1 MQSIKFP
8 CHFSFLARRA
18 KGRINHRTTW
28 VMWSV
33 AVLFTVLAV
42 AVPMLRTVSADGP
55 TFDIIVPMAGTTVN
69 YETAKAQFAISN
81 LPSTINNSNWVVG
94 IKWSTPLDRY
104 GDSKRT
110 GPGLR
115 YTPDDDDTFDATFS
129 NGTITAN
136 SVALKKMIPDSDY
149 TLKVTLYEVHSSGTW
164 LRRGEG
170 STTFRTKAG
179 CRDAGD
185 MADNSVGLK
194 PSWFGLYF
202 VRHVNVNEL
211 TIVVSAN
218 SAYAP
223 ENSGRCLYY
232 NYNEDGGGNSGILTA
247 YFHYMHGSSRRAVIR
262 LTGLKPGT
270 QYHFTVSVDDELS
283 DGNVGFSGTT
293 LGPKTGISGID
304 ISDVTQS
311 SADATATIRNASSD
325 DKFVYMRI
333 RTSPE
338 GAEEED
344 KGFWIDQDSMSTNG
358 STAKFGLSSLSAGTR
373 YEVEASVKADYSPEM
388 SRTEFFV
395 TLPGQPT
402 IDEVTPGDGQLTVDW
417 SAPAE
422 APAPLT
428 GYSVK
433 RQDYDEYT
441 DYDTTPPPTSTV
453 VHYDVGAEVTD
464 YTIAGLTNGKE
475 YVVWVTAKNESFDAF
490 GGTSSDEDYGTPM
503 GLPGAPRNL
512 DVAEGNAKLTLTW
525 EAPAPQDGV
534 TVNGYKL
541 EWKANTINDWDAQA
555 GITKADVSGLTRE
568 IPGLS
573 NGTTYDVRVRADN
586 GVTSDSY
593 AWANGSGTPV
603 ADPSVGSITVKE
615 RAQTSATLTVSIDNG
630 KDTGHTVHLRY
641 REEGTTPWINAN
653 DETSSN
659 DSAEF
664 VLGSLKAGTTY
675 EVLAWLDDDSAP
687 PASVAEEFYTL
698 PTVAGITFSDRTRES
713 AKATVSLTVSGID
726 TSSHTVHLRYRE
738 KDATPEATWMNAS
751 DQTAS
756 SGSAEFTLSSLH
768 AATIYEVQAWL
779 DNDPEPAD
787 SETYDFYTLAEVA
800 TVTVSDEGQTTAK
813 ATATLDIASGDDS
826 TKTVHLRYRTN
837 GTPPGSWV
845 TFTPSKTTTTDSVE
859 FSLMGLKSDT
869 DYRVEAWTEDDFDNV
884 TAPSDTFKTLRPT
897 VSKVDVKDADIRQES
912 ATATVT
918 IQAPNGEDQTVYL
931 RYRPSTQEGWDTAA
945 SDAGEITNGSST
957 STASIPI
964 SGLKSDTLYEVEA
977 SLETDY
983 SQSDTASF
991 TTNAPTL
998 TEITVS
1004 EVMQQSAKATITIR
1018 AHNGQSQMIYVRLRK
1033 VTNPVNT
1040 DWTDA
1045 VDTTSTT
1052 DTANTPLSNLT
1063 SGTEYEAQASL
1074 KDNFPRTAG
1083 VTVTSEPFT
1092 TEGPSL
1098 TGLTE
1103 IEVSLNGARLK
1114 AAIQAPND
1122 ESQTIYYRY
1131 RPTSQSDWSTT
1142 ATDAGS
1148 SSTTSQA
1155 NSESANIE
1163 LASLNSSTSYEV
1175 EASLSSDLDSPTSD
1189 VVSAAITTLTP
1200 DPSIS
1205 KVIISEEKQTTAK
1218 ATVTIANPGTSGNT
1232 VHLRHRETGTATW
1245 SSPALTGSTTGSETE
1260 VEVTIAGLTAA
1271 KSYEAQ
1277 LSLASDFSNSTIIPF
1292 STIPYPSVE
1301 SVAVTDI
1308 GRTTAKVTVSIN
1320 DEDGVSRE
1328 VHLRYIVKSDT
1339 LDWTNDGMTTKTDDN
1354 GTDTATKDL
1363 ENLSSGTTYILQA
1376 SYDTNFIAGVEE
1388 AEFTTHHIPSI
1399 GSVTADTIT
1408 KTTARAV
1415 VDIAH
1420 HDDAELT
1427 VELRYQVKAE
1437 TQDWTTNVTTAQ
1449 AVSSENPVTKVLASL
1464 TAGTE
1469 YVLQA
1474 SFDSTFPDGATKEY
1488 TFTTK
1493 NLPSILSVSV
1503 GNEGHTSARA
1513 TIIIANSDGSTQT
1526 AKLQFR
1532 TTSPQGQWST
1542 PPLEGSSTNATAS
1555 ISISGLT
1562 ASTSYEVQAWL
1573 VTDESNKVTDTFRT
1587 QSVPQ
1592 PPPNNNPPENN
1603 DPPPQR
1609 SPITPPPSVSDVNFS
1624 NITQTAADATVS
1636 LSNAG
1641 NSQKTVRLRYR
1652 EDGTTRWTSVPA
1664 KKTNGAS
1671 TTISLTDLTAGTTYD
1686 VQAWLTTNS
1695 PPSSTQIHEFTTL
1708 DEVVPEP
1715 SISSLECENIGQTFA
1730 TAMVKI
1736 ANAGTDMKEIYL
1748 KHSLDGLD
1756 SWTMLPSPS
1765 ITYTDSTSINL
1776 TGLQVGTTYEVAVAL
1791 TNDFN
1796 GMLTCS
1802 FTTLSPDPSVS
1813 GIGISDITNTSAVAT
1828 VSIASPGTSQK
1839 TVHLR
1844 YRVFGET
1851 EWGTA
1856 QTETTSGSSAQ
1867 FDLEGLSQRTTY
1879 EVEASLSSDFSGS
1892 KTAKF
1897 TTLVPDPSVSSV
1909 TIGTIRQTS
1918 AVATI
1923 SIADAGQAQK
1933 TVHLRY
1939 RVEGTEEWSDPALST
1954 TTYGASATMD
1964 LAGLTAD
1971 TDYEV
1976 QVSLEGSFA
1985 AFASTVFKTL
1995 RYPSL
2000 SDIDVTDI
2008 SKTTATAEIS
2018 IADPDGSG
2026 QMVHLRYRTTTPQ
2039 GNWSSTQTTTSTTAD
2054 ASIKLTGL
2062 VTDTEYEVQ
2071 ASLTSAFTVSVTD
2084 TFTTLPP
2091 DPVVSKVN
2099 VIRIMQTTATAK
2111 IDIAN
2116 SDGSSQTVSLRYR
2129 TTTPRGDWSGTLTTT
2144 SSTDSASIDL
2154 AGLTPGT
2161 EYDVHASLDGTF
2173 PAARTKYDTF
2183 TTLRYPSIA
2192 SLEAENIGRNG
2203 ATVSANIADSQGE
2216 SQTVYVRHRQSRYI
2230 TWRTT
2235 QQTDSVDDI
2244 ANLRLRGLSSGTEYI
2259 ADASLDSSFP
2269 SDGTKSVTFTTKERK
2284 DDDDAV
2290 VVQEARSVNAPLPG
2304 FSPQMLRFV
2313 AVEGGVSPAPQTFS
2327 VWNRAQG
2334 TMEFI
2339 LSNQQEWLS
2348 QEPTSGTSGGP
2359 ADSVTITAS
2368 VDSSELAS
2376 GHYVDIISI
2385 DVSASGKSPD
2395 QVIVVLDVLPPDY
2408 VRQFVSR
2415 NEGGTVILPDG
2426 TVKIVV
2432 QPLSPPKDV
2441 DIELMKLNLQ
2451 AHGAPPGDQQRVVVA
2466 IESNTYEPGGDTP
2479 EDVAYLPYVTL
2490 WVMLPDGEEAA
2501 CAEGRVRVYS
2511 VQGDWSLVE
2520 HSCETDESGSV
2531 WAVADVE
2538 RLGAFALVIDDSPT
2552 TPTPTP
2558 AAAAMATPTGSVIG
2572 SASSAT
2578 VRTSLPAMPP
2588 TPVPTAVP
2596 TVVPAPVGQA
2606 TAALEPETM
2615 PTPTATAVPATVEP
2629 SVSGMQATADVG
2641 RSGGM
2646 SGVILAAIG
2655 LSMLLGAMLI
2665 GYLIYRKRR
2674 RRNGAEL

>member
-1 MQSIKFP
+1 MQSVKSP

-18 KGRINHRTTW
+18 KGRISHRTTW

-33 AVLFTVLAV
+33 AVLFAGLAV
-42 AVPMLRTVSADGP
+42 AVLMQRTVSADGP
-55 TFDIIVPMAGTTVN
+55 TFDITVPMAGTTVN
-69 YETAKAQFAISN
+69 YETAKAQFTISN
-81 LPSTINNSNWVVG
+81 LPSTINDSNWVVG
-94 IKWSTPLDRY
+94 INWSTPLDSY
-104 GDSKRT
+104 GDSKT
-110 GPGLR
+110 AVGSGVN
-115 YTPDDDDTFDATFS
+115 YTPNNIFEATLS

-136 SVALKKMIPDSDY
+136 GVALKKMIPDSEY
-149 TLKVTLYEVHSSGTW
+149 TLKVTLYEIHSGGSW

-179 CRDAGD
+179 CTDAGD

-202 VRHVNVNEL
+202 VSHVDVNEL

-218 SAYAP
+218 NAYAP

-232 NYNEDGGGNSGILTA
+232 KYNEDGGGNSGILTA
-247 YFHYMHGSSRRAVIR
+247 YFHYMNGSSRRAVIR
-262 LTGLKPGT
+262 LTGLEPGT
-270 QYHFTVSVDDELS
+270 RYHFTLSVDDALS
-283 DGNVGFSGTT
+283 AGNVGISGTT
-293 LGPKTGISGID
+293 LGEDTGISGID
-304 ISDVTQS
+304 ISNLTQN
-311 SADATATIRNASSD
+311 SADATAKIRDASED
-325 DKFVYMRI
+325 DKIVYMRT

-338 GAEEED
+338 GADEED
-344 KGFWIDQDSMSTNG
+344 KGFWIDQDSMTVKG
-358 STAKFGLSSLSAGTR
+358 DTAKFGLSSLSAGTR
-373 YEVEASVKADYSPEM
+373 YEVEASVKDDYDPGM
-388 SRTEFFV
+388 SRSVYFV
-395 TLPGQPT
+395 TLPGKPS
-402 IDEVTPGDGQLTVDW
+402 IDSVTPGDGQLTVEW
-417 SAPAE
+417 TAPAE
-422 APAPLT
+422 DPAPLT
-428 GYSVK
+428 GYRVK

-441 DYDTTPPPTSTV
+441 DYETFPLPTSTV
-453 VHYDVGAEVTD
+453 VFHDVGAHVTED
-464 YTIAGLTNGKE
+464 TITGLTNGKE
-475 YVVWVTAKNESFDAF
+475 YVIWVIAKNESYDAF
-490 GGTSSDEDYGTPM
+490 GGTSSNEAYGTPM

-512 DVAEGNAKLTLTW
+512 DVVEGNAKLTLTW

-541 EWKANTINDWDAQA
+541 EWKANTVTNWDAQ
-555 GITKADVSGLTRE
+555 GVQKVNVTGLTRE
-568 IPGLS
+568 ITGLI
-573 NGTTYDVRVRADN
+573 NQTTYDVRVRADN
-586 GVTSDSY
+586 GVTSDSF
-593 AWANGSGTPV
+593 AWATGSGTPV
-603 ADPSVGSITVKE
+603 ADPNVGSITVKE

-630 KDTGHTVHLRY
+630 KDTGHTVHLRH
-641 REEGTTPWINAN
+641 REKDTSSWTDAT
-653 DETSSN
+653 DQTSSN

-664 VLGSLKAGTTY
+664 ELSSLKPGTTY

-687 PASVAEEFYTL
+687 SASDAEEFYTL
-698 PTVAGITFSDRTRES
+698 PTVAEITFNDRTRVS

-738 KDATPEATWMNAS
+738 KDASPEASWINAS
-751 DQTAS
+751 DQTAF
-756 SGSAEFTLSSLH
+756 SGSAEFALSNLD

-779 DNDPEPAD
+779 DNDPDPAD
-787 SETYDFYTLAEVA
+787 SETYDFYTLAEAA

-813 ATATLDIASGDDS
+813 ATVTLHIASGDDS

-837 GTPPGSWV
+837 RTPPGSWV

-931 RYRPSTQEGWDTAA
+931 RYRPSTQEGWGTTA
-945 SDAGEITNGSST
+945 SDAGEITSVSSST
-957 STASIPI
+957 GTTSVPI

-991 TTNAPTL
+991 TTGGPTL
-998 TEITVS
+998 TEITVG
-1004 EVMQQSAKATITIR
+1004 EVMQQSAKATITIK
-1018 AHNGQSQMIYVRLRK
+1018 AANGESQMIYVRFRK

-1045 VDTTSTT
+1045 VDITSTT
-1052 DTANTPLSNLT
+1052 DIVNTPLSNLT

-1074 KDNFPRTAG
+1074 DENFPSTAG
-1083 VTVTSEPFT
+1083 VTVISQPFT

-1122 ESQTIYYRY
+1122 ESQTVYYRY

-1155 NSESANIE
+1155 NSESASIE
-1163 LASLNSSTSYEV
+1163 LTSLNSSTSYEV
-1175 EASLSSDLDSPTSD
+1175 EASLSSDLDSPTAD
-1189 VVSAAITTLTP
+1189 VVSATITTLTP
-1200 DPSIS
+1200 NPSIS
-1205 KVIISEEKQTTAK
+1205 KVVISEEKQTTAK

-1232 VHLRHRETGTATW
+1232 VYLRHREKGTATW
-1245 SSPALTGSTTGSETE
+1245 SSPALTASTTGSESE
-1260 VEVTIAGLTAA
+1260 VEVTITGLSADEGY
-1271 KSYEAQ
+1271 KAQ
-1277 LSLASDFSNSTIIPF
+1277 LSLASDFSNSTVIPF
-1292 STIPYPSVE
+1292 STIPFPSVE

-1308 GRTTAKVTVSIN
+1308 GKTTAKVKVSIS

-1339 LDWTNDGMTTKTDDN
+1339 LDWTNDGITTKTDDD

-1363 ENLSSGTTYILQA
+1363 ESLSSGTTYILQA

-1420 HDDAELT
+1420 HDDGELT

-1464 TAGTE
+1464 SAGTE

-1503 GNEGHTSARA
+1503 GNEGQTSARA
-1513 TIIIANSDGSTQT
+1513 TITIANSDGSTQT

-1542 PPLEGSSTNATAS
+1542 PPLEGSSTNAIAS
-1555 ISISGLT
+1555 IPISELT
-1562 ASTSYEVQAWL
+1562 ANTSYEVQAWL
-1573 VTDESNKVTDTFRT
+1573 VTDENNKVTDTFRT

-1592 PPPNNNPPENN
+1592 PPPNNNPPVNN
-1603 DPPPQR
+1603 NPPQQR
-1609 SPITPPPSVSDVNFS
+1609 TPVTPPPSVSDVNFS

-1636 LSNAG
+1636 LSDAG
-1641 NSQKTVRLRYR
+1641 SSRKTVRLRYR
-1652 EDGTTRWTSVPA
+1652 EDGTTAWSTPA
-1664 KKTNGAS
+1664 KSRKTTGSSA
-1671 TTISLTDLTAGTTYD
+1671 TISLTGLTAGTTYE
-1686 VQAWLTTNS
+1686 VQAWLS
-1695 PPSSTQIHEFTTL
+1695 GSLPPSGTQIYEFTTR
-1708 DEVVPEP
+1708 DEAVSEP
-1715 SISSLECENIGQTFA
+1715 SISDLECENIGQTSA

-1736 ANAGTDMKEIYL
+1736 ANAGKDMKEIYL
-1748 KHSLDGLD
+1748 KHSMDGVD
-1756 SWTMLPSPS
+1756 SWSMLPSPS
-1765 ITYTDSTSINL
+1765 ITYTNSTSINL

-1791 TNDFN
+1791 TDDFD

-1802 FTTLSPDPSVS
+1802 FTTLAPDSSVS

-1851 EWGTA
+1851 EWGTE
-1856 QTETTSGSSAQ
+1856 QTETTTGASAQ
-1867 FDLEGLSQRTTY
+1867 FDLTGLEPQTKY
-1879 EVEASLSSDFSGS
+1879 EVEASLGSDFTGS
-1892 KTAKF
+1892 KTATF

-1909 TIGTIRQTS
+1909 SIGNITQTS

-1923 SIADAGQAQK
+1923 SIADPGEAEK

-1939 RVEGTEEWSDPALST
+1939 RVEGAEEWSDPALT
-1954 TTYGASATMD
+1954 VTTYGASATID
-1964 LAGLTAD
+1964 IAGLTANMR
-1971 TDYEV
+1971 YEV
-1976 QVSLEGSFA
+1976 QASLDDSFV
-1985 AFASTVFKTL
+1985 AFASTTFKTL

-2000 SDIDVTDI
+2000 SDIDVTGI
-2008 SKTTATAEIS
+2008 TKTTATAEID
-2018 IADPDGSG
+2018 IADPDGSS

-2039 GNWSSTQTTTSTTAD
+2039 GSWSSTLTTTSTTAD
-2054 ASIKLTGL
+2054 ASIGLMGLT
-2062 VTDTEYEVQ
+2062 TDTEYEVQ
-2071 ASLTSAFTVSVTD
+2071 ASLTSAFAVTVSD
-2084 TFTTLPP
+2084 TFNTLPP
-2091 DPVVSKVN
+2091 DPVVSDVN
-2099 VIRIMQTTATAK
+2099 VSGITQTSATVD

-2116 SDGSSQTVSLRYR
+2116 SDGSSRTVNLRYR

-2144 SSTDSASIDL
+2144 SSTDSATIDL
-2154 AGLTPGT
+2154 SGLNPGT
-2161 EYDVHASLDGTF
+2161 EYDVQASLDGTF
-2173 PAARTKYDTF
+2173 PSTRTKFDTF

-2203 ATVSANIADSQGE
+2203 ATVSATIADSQGE

-2230 TWRTT
+2230 AWRTT

-2244 ANLRLRGLSSGTEYI
+2244 ASLRLRGLSSGTEYI
-2259 ADASLDSSFP
+2259 AEASLDSTFP
-2269 SDGTKSVTFTTKERK
+2269 SDGTKSVTFKTKERK

-2290 VVQEARSVNAPLPG
+2290 VVQEARTVSVPLPG

-2313 AVEGGVSPAPQTFS
+2313 AIEGGDSPAPQTFS

-2334 TMEFI
+2334 TMDFI

-2348 QEPTSGTSGGP
+2348 QEPISGTSGGP
-2359 ADSVTITAS
+2359 ADPVTITAS

-2376 GHYVDIISI
+2376 GQYVDIISI

-2395 QVIVVLDVLPPDY
+2395 QVVVVLDVLPPDY

-2415 NEGGTVILPDG
+2415 DEGGTVILPDG

-2466 IESNTYEPGGDTP
+2466 IESNTYDPGGDTP

-2501 CAEGRVRVYS
+2501 CAEGRVRLYS
-2511 VQGDWSLVE
+2511 VQGDWSLVG
-2520 HSCETDESGSV
+2520 HSCETDESGDV

-2538 RLGAFALVIDDSPT
+2538 RLGAVALVIDDSPA

-2558 AAAAMATPTGSVIG
+2558 ATAAMATPTGSVIG

-2596 TVVPAPVGQA
+2596 TVVPAPVAQA
-2606 TAALEPETM
+2606 AAALEPETM

-2629 SVSGMQATADVG
+2629 PAPAMQASVDTVAP
-2641 RSGGM
+2641 GGM
-2646 SGVILAAIG
+2646 NGVILAAIG
-2655 LSMLLGAMLI
+2655 LPMLFGALLL
-2665 GYLIYRKRR
+2665 GYLIYRERR
-2674 RRNGAEL
+2674 RRNEAEL